1 MASIAEEE
9 VVEVDNEDLEADRID
24 AGGEQIQQYL
34 DESMPESDFR
44 TEHFKFQGDILI
56 VKAAVHIYD
65 EIKEKPF
72 TYETKLKLR
81 DLVKDVSD
89 ALYRV
94 TKFRARDIIYTMND
108 LTIAKETLIFSLPRI
123 DVTHH
128 LNFILALI
136 DKMYFAAIKGAEGGF
151 EREAGISAIHRTE
164 QKLIDPDRNAE
175 SPEKTSRWGLKRG

>member
-1 MASIAEEE
+1 MTSIPKEEE
-9 VVEVDNEDLEADRID
+9 VEEVDKEYLEGEGIE
-24 AGGEQIQQYL
+24 GGEQIQQYL
-34 DESMPESDFR
+34 DEPVTESDFR

-94 TKFRARDIIYTMND
+94 TKFRARDIVYTMND
-108 LTIAKETLIFSLPRI
+108 LTIAKETLFFSLPRI

-128 LNFILALI
+128 LNFIMALI

>member
-1 MASIAEEE
+1 MAAIEEE
-9 VVEVDNEDLEADRID
+9 VGKIGNEDLEGDRIE
-24 AGGEQIQQYL
+24 GGEQFQPYL
-34 DESMPESDFR
+34 DEPMAESEFR

-65 EIKEKPF
+65 EIMKKDF

-108 LTIAKETLIFSLPRI
+108 LTIAKETLIFSLPKI
-123 DVTHH
+123 DVTHD
-128 LNFILALI
+128 LNFILALT

-164 QKLIDPDRNAE
+164 QKLVENDRNAE
-175 SPEKTSRWGLKRG
+175 APGKTPRFKFGVR